1 MSVKYI
7 CNVQGFQGWI
17 LLDSSYGM
25 ARPLKSTSKIY
36 TAILK
41 NIGSY
46 IGKII
51 DHRIHE
57 INRKDDRFKDEA

>member
-1 MSVKYI
+1 MFRVFR
-7 CNVQGFQGWI
+7 VGFCWI
-17 LLDSSYGM
+17 VPM